1 MFHQNVWLQVFLRES
16 LEKMLNGVCKKM
28 IGIPNDECT
37 GCAVCTTSCTQN
49 AIKMRQDETTG
60 FLYPY
65 IDEAKCN
72 RCLNCQ
78 RICPVLQRRVGS
90 SSITQKD
97 SFYKCYAVKSKSDEI
112 RFASTSGGFFTEIA
126 TEILDNEGIVYGVGY
141 SDSMDVLHLHVDNAV
156 ELRILQKSKYVQS
169 DMRNVYKDIKK
180 DADSGRLVLFVG
192 CPCQVAAIYSFLG
205 RKYANLYTVEFICMG
220 VNSPL
225 AYRAWIRELE
235 SNSRA
240 KVSNIIF
247 KYKRSGWRQS
257 PFLTKVEFNNGH
269 HVVLDES
276 NNSFMRG
283 YLMGGLFVRECCSKC
298 IFNGTNRTADFV
310 IGDHWGADKRIDDD
324 KGTSVVILST
334 YHSKPLFERIKHRI
348 ECVEIDYT
356 DVIRSNPRLTT
367 SVPYNPEQER
377 FYSLLNTCTFSK
389 AVSSVVNK
397 DEPLSDILMNI
408 VFNKDGEK

>member
-1 MFHQNVWLQVFLRES
+1 
-16 LEKMLNGVCKKM
+16 M

-78 RICPVLQRRVGS
+78 RICPVLQRRAGS

-180 DADSGRLVLFVG
+180 NADSGRLVLFVG

-276 NNSFMRG
+276 SNSFMRG
-283 YLMGGLFVRECCSKC
+283 YLMGGGIRKRMLF
-298 IFNGTNRTADFV
+298 
-310 IGDHWGADKRIDDD
+310 
-324 KGTSVVILST
+324 
-334 YHSKPLFERIKHRI
+334 
-348 ECVEIDYT
+348 
-356 DVIRSNPRLTT
+356 
-367 SVPYNPEQER
+367 
-377 FYSLLNTCTFSK
+377 
-389 AVSSVVNK
+389 
-397 DEPLSDILMNI
+397 
-408 VFNKDGEK
+408 

>member
-1 MFHQNVWLQVFLRES
+1 MEMQES
-16 LEKMLNGVCKKM
+16 
-28 IGIPNDECT
+28 
-37 GCAVCTTSCTQN
+37 
-49 AIKMRQDETTG
+49 
-60 FLYPY
+60 F
-65 IDEAKCN
+65 
-72 RCLNCQ
+72 
-78 RICPVLQRRVGS
+78 
-90 SSITQKD
+90 
-97 SFYKCYAVKSKSDEI
+97 
-112 RFASTSGGFFTEIA
+112 
-126 TEILDNEGIVYGVGY
+126 
-141 SDSMDVLHLHVDNAV
+141 
-156 ELRILQKSKYVQS
+156 
-169 DMRNVYKDIKK
+169 
-180 DADSGRLVLFVG
+180 
-192 CPCQVAAIYSFLG
+192 
-205 RKYANLYTVEFICMG
+205 
-220 VNSPL
+220 

-276 NNSFMRG
+276 SNSFMRG
-283 YLMGGLFVRECCSKC
+283 YLMGGVFVRECCSKC